1 MESEVDHND
10 PADYRDRP
18 DDDCILSRDGMAER
32 VAAAPLTGDVSCKPL
47 VKRSEKNAGDEQQ
60 GSEQ

>member
-1 MESEVDHND
+1 VESEVDHND

-32 VAAAPLTGDVSCKPL
+32 VAAAPTPRDVMRKPL